1 MARTKTAVS
10 KAENDSKAQEKPVKK
25 ERKPRA
31 PTAYNNFVKNF
42 YATYEVEDG
51 EEKPK
56 PKEMISMAAAAW
68 KELTDDEKA
77 EYKTV
82 STEITIEIKK
92 EKPKKKAES
101 EDKPK
106 KGKGGK
112 GLRKGKPASDDEAEA
127 EEEDEE

>member
-1 MARTKTAVS
+1 MARTKTVS
-10 KAENDSKAQEKPVKK
+10 KAENDSKAQEKPMKK

-42 YATYEVEDG
+42 YAEYQIPDG

-82 STEITIEIKK
+82 STEIAVEIK
-92 EKPKKKAES
+92 EE
-101 EDKPK
+101 KPK
-106 KGKGGK
+106 KGKGCK
-112 GLRKGKPASDDEAEA
+112 GLRKGKPASEDEADDE
-127 EEEDEE
+127 

>member
-42 YATYEVEDG
+42 YATYEDG

-101 EDKPK
+101 EHKPK
-106 KGKGGK
+106 KKEGKGGK
-112 GLRKGKPASDDEAEA
+112 GLRKGKPASDDEAE
-127 EEEDEE
+127 EEDEE